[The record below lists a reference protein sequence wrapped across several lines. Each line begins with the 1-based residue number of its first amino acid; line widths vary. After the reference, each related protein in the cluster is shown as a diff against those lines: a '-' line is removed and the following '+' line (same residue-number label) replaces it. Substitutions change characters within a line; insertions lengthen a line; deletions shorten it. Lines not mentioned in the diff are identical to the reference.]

1 MALTITFYNY
11 NDRINKVDK
20 TASLLNTGTTLSG
33 DQLENDQP
41 LTDISVI
48 IQSTA
53 APTYNY
59 CYVADFQR
67 YYFVNVITWIGGTAF
82 RLDLHVDVLMTYKTN
97 IGNLYALVNYSGSGK
112 LLTIDDRVRVNS
124 TPIKEE
130 TDVAMSA
137 SYIWAVMLRYQ
148 WAAVEPDNVGIRCA
162 IMSLEAWQN
171 FQTSYRAL
179 TEKKRIAVA
188 RQMIDVTL
196 IRTPS
201 TNISTQYSALSKSNI
216 VQFWVEDFGISGDSG
231 YINVDVDPNNTGLR
245 AFFIRSR
252 SDSRL
257 LQNVA
262 FTIDND
268 VNNDDVNTI
277 NSNYKIFIPHV
288 GIYYYNLFKEG
299 IYDAETFGIVIDF
312 DPFGN
317 AYYVTPVI
325 NIDNAGDYEY
335 AQTDDIQSY
344 HVTTTYTFTVD
355 NDYNNTGWLNLSTG
369 MNAYFSAL
377 GGLITGDLVGT
388 VEAIGNYNDYV
399 NRNYLKAATGWEMKS
414 TVGGSLTYVTTV
426 DPDTILVE
434 KTYFPYL
441 GDIDAFHA
449 EYGLPDGEYRS
460 LYFLSGYAEI
470 GKVTMTG
477 FNNATKSEI
486 DEVERLLKAGVFF

>member
-1 MALTITFYNY
+1 MALSITFYNY
-11 NDRINKVDK
+11 NDKINKVDK
-20 TASLLNTGTTLSG
+20 TAALANTGTTLSG

-48 IQSTA
+48 ISSTS

-59 CYVADFQR
+59 CYVADFKR
-67 YYFVNVITWIGGTAF
+67 YYFVNSITWIGGTAYRF
-82 RLDLHVDVLMTYKTN
+82 DLHVDVLMTYKTN

-112 LLTIDDRVRVNS
+112 ILTVDDRVRVNS
-124 TPIKEE
+124 VPTKEE
-130 TDVAMSA
+130 TDVEMSVN
-137 SYIWAVMLRYQ
+137 YIWAIMLRYQ

-179 TEKKRIAVA
+179 TEAKRVAVA

-201 TNISTQYSALSKSNI
+201 TNISTQFSALSRSNV
-216 VQFWVEDFGISGDSG
+216 VQFWVEDFGAAGQSG
-231 YINVDVDPNNTGLR
+231 YINVDVDPNTTGVR

-252 SDSRL
+252 ADSRL

-262 FTIDND
+262 FTIDD
-268 VNNDDVNTI
+268 EVNNDNVNTI
-277 NSNYKIFIPHV
+277 NSDYKIFIPHV
-288 GIYYYNLFKEG
+288 GIYFYNLFKEG

-317 AYYVTPVI
+317 TYYVTPVI
-325 NIDNAGDYEY
+325 NIDNAGDYDY
-335 AQTDDIQSY
+335 AQTDDIQSFP
-344 HVTTTYTFTVD
+344 VTTTYSFTID
-355 NDYNNTGWLNLSTG
+355 NDYNNAGWLNLTNG
-369 MNAYFSAL
+369 VNTFFSAY
-377 GGLITGDLVGT
+377 GGLLTNDLVGT
-388 VEAIGNYNDYV
+388 VQSIGNYNDYIS
-399 NRNYLKAATGWEMKS
+399 RNYLKAATGWEMKS
-414 TVGGSLTYVTTV
+414 TVGGSLTYVSTV
-426 DPDTILVE
+426 DPDKILIE
-434 KTYFPYL
+434 KIYFPYL
-441 GDIDAFHA
+441 GDIDDFHA